1 MPNPNPNTEGLKQG
15 RGKRPKENNESISMR
30 LPTATRLALEEIA
43 ETYGAI
49 YADKPWIAGLLRK
62 IGSGEL
68 IVVPAPPTV
77 QNSTNDRKQKIKT
90 HILKKRK

>member
-1 MPNPNPNTEGLKQG
+1 MSNPNPNTEGLKQG
-15 RGKRPKENNESISMR
+15 RGKRRRENNESISMR
-30 LPTATRLALEEIA
+30 LPTETRLALEDIA
-43 ETYGAI
+43 ETYDAI

-68 IVVPAPPTV
+68 IVVPAPPTA
-77 QNSTNDRKQKIKT
+77 QSSTNNRKQKIRD